1 MKVVVTY
8 ESRSGNTQ
16 RAAQLIAG
24 GLGDAGA
31 DVSIGRIGEVDFGT
45 LASADLVIVGT
56 WTGGLFFFGQH
67 PGDGGR
73 IANGLP
79 DLWDIDTWSYVTY
92 AHNPGKAAD
101 KLAEV
106 LEAKGAHSLGSA
118 AFHRNKLQAEVTAFV
133 DEIIDH
139 YSVA

>member
-8 ESRSGNTQ
+8 ESRKGNTA
-16 RAAQLIAG
+16 RAARLIAG
-24 GLGDAGA
+24 GLQAAGA
-31 DVSIGRIGEVDFGT
+31 EVTIDPIDDIDFSA

-56 WTGGLFFFGQH
+56 WTGGLFLFGQH
-67 PGDGGR
+67 PGDGGK
-73 IANGLP
+73 IASTLP

-92 AHNPGKAAD
+92 AHNPGKAAG
-101 KLAEV
+101 KLAET

-118 AFHRNKLQAEVTAFV
+118 AFHRKKLQAEVTAFV

-139 YSVA
+139 YAAS